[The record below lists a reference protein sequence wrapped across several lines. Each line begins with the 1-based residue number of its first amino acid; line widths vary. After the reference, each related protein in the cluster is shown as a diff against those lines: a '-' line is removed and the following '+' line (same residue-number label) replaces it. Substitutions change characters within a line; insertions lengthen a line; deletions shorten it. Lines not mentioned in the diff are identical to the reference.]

1 MTLYE
6 DSISNAMRIYTEG
19 RLVAFKSISQ
29 AAYLIRYFRY
39 LGKPEEEIK
48 VYIERLFYNIYGV
61 PSRPDMSIYYNKSA
75 KYADRLSPLEYIS
88 VGFTKA
94 ELDYI
99 HSLDNIYGEIFVFC
113 VLVAYK
119 YKVAT
124 KQDAKFD
131 VLWDDAIKPTMVGLK
146 TLFGS
151 RINFNNKVNEFI
163 RTNDCVRTRIFKNK
177 DIVSIDDE
185 LLSLDDGNYI
195 LTIDSFIDVAY
206 YYIEYLGLMKF
217 FRCENCGCIFP
228 KPRANVKCC
237 KPCARRVHIIKV
249 GENKARFKTQ
259 NVKNP

>member
-48 VYIERLFYNIYGV
+48 TYIERLFYNIYGV

-75 KYADRLSPLEYIS
+75 KYADRLPPLEYIS

-113 VLVAYK
+113 ALVAYK

-146 TLFGS
+146 TFFGNK
-151 RINFNNKVNEFI
+151 INFNNKVNEFI

-177 DIVSIDDE
+177 DIVSIDDG

-217 FRCENCGCIFP
+217 FRCQDCGCIV
-228 KPRANVKCC
+228 PRRRGGLQFC
-237 KPCARRVHIIKV
+237 KPCGRRERI
-249 GENKARFKTQ
+249 FKTP
-259 NVKNP
+259 KGRKSSKC